1 MEEEARHQLLASTF
15 ICTYVGVHQHAKHKN
30 IQNKS
35 KKRKPPYIAIFWC
48 ISFICLEG
56 QSLKWCWSAP
66 PSSQHLS
73 HTRTSL
79 YILQPRQQLT
89 PAANIPV
96 TARAILCSSIA
107 QAACDMRT
115 TPTPRKFFNP
125 DSKGLL
131 MPYAPACLPGYSSQF
146 SLELLFLTGRVP
158 KTQALAPFSI
168 YTSPP
173 MGHTTWSSWLL

>member
-35 KKRKPPYIAIFWC
+35 KKRKSPYIAIFWC

-56 QSLKWCWSAP
+56 QSLKWCWSVP

-89 PAANIPV
+89 PATNIPV
-96 TARAILCSSIA
+96 TARTIVCSSIA

-115 TPTPRKFFNP
+115 TPTPLKVLQSWFQRSF
-125 DSKGLL
+125 DAVRS
-131 MPYAPACLPGYSSQF
+131 CLPPW
-146 SLELLFLTGRVP
+146 LFLSVFFG
-158 KTQALAPFSI
+158 APVSHWQ
-168 YTSPP
+168 
-173 MGHTTWSSWLL
+173 GA